1 MPPPLPPR
9 PRAGNLSKRRR
20 RQVAPRKATR
30 HPITVSRLPCERKK
44 NNEKKSGREIDPS
57 SSMPVCFLDAHATTM
72 MTPLFLS
79 FSLSHCPFS
88 CLPEFPLIAPYGA
101 VNSVAFDCNIV
112 CVPVS
117 PTPISFSRRCRAFT
131 LTAGEIS
138 RMHTARVTS
147 LPPCLAHPPLIIT
160 VTSRT
165 CRPVAELGFLGH
177 DI

>member
-1 MPPPLPPR
+1 
-9 PRAGNLSKRRR
+9 
-20 RQVAPRKATR
+20 
-30 HPITVSRLPCERKK
+30 
-44 NNEKKSGREIDPS
+44 
-57 SSMPVCFLDAHATTM
+57 MPVCFLDAHATTM

-177 DI
+177 DIWFSRTCEKQRPCLVCVCVYVCQCLGLAFYAIERRLAETCDGNRAKCVEIEKKKERKM